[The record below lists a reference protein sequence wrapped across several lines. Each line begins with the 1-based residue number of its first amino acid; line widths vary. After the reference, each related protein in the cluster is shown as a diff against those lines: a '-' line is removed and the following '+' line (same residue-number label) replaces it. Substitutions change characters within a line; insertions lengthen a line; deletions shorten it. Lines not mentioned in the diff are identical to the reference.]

1 MKRAVENPLHCLFSL
16 FILYWKNRF
25 FQVLFFCIYFH
36 ILKTLLEESW
46 FVMKYMHFK
55 ASCSYAA
62 LAAIMELNGV
72 DTEDY
77 KIALEIKLPWL
88 FSKEDGAYISGPMLQ
103 CAKWFNLWLLP
114 RGYRMAEKMVE
125 RGQLCSYL
133 RAHKPAMLGIQ
144 TPYGKH
150 AVVFTGFDG
159 KYRFMNPT
167 HENSGEYTEMSF
179 SEEGLLALVDQETMV
194 GTLIPAEAEPQLLT
208 PYLKTSLSVIR
219 ENCAAI
225 EAFAAE
231 KHDPNAYF
239 PMMNC
244 LFRPLLLD
252 GITMLEL
259 VGETALAQKFTALQ
273 QQFMAFMRGTRE
285 EALRETLS
293 MDSLHDLTE
302 QYASLIEQQI
312 ERLEEET

>member
-1 MKRAVENPLHCLFSL
+1 MKRAVENSLHCLFSL

-36 ILKTLLEESW
+36 ILKTLLGESW

-77 KIALEIKLPWL
+77 RIALEIKLPWL

>member
-1 MKRAVENPLHCLFSL
+1 M
-16 FILYWKNRF
+16 
-25 FQVLFFCIYFH
+25 
-36 ILKTLLEESW
+36 ESW
-46 FVMKYMHFK
+46 FVMKHMHFK

-72 DTEDY
+72 DTEDH
-77 KIALEIKLPWL
+77 KIALAIKLPWL

-103 CAKWFNLWLLP
+103 SAKWFNLWLLP
-114 RGYRMAEKMVE
+114 RGYRMAEETVGKA
-125 RGQLCSYL
+125 QLCDYL
-133 RAHKPAMLGIQ
+133 RSHKPAMLGIQ

-150 AVVFTGFDG
+150 AVVFTKYDG

-167 HENSGEYTEMSF
+167 HENSGEHTELSF
-179 SEEGLLALVDQETMV
+179 SEEELLASVDWETMV
-194 GTLIPAEAEPQLLT
+194 GTVIPAEAEPQLLT
-208 PYLKTSLSVIR
+208 PYLKDSISVIR

-239 PMMNC
+239 PMMNS
-244 LFRPLLLD
+244 LLRPLLLD

-259 VGETALAQKFTALQ
+259 AGETALAQEFTALQ

>member
-1 MKRAVENPLHCLFSL
+1 M
-16 FILYWKNRF
+16 F
-25 FQVLFFCIYFH
+25 FGIYFH
-36 ILKTLLEESW
+36 ILKTLLGESW

-62 LAAIMELNGV
+62 LASIMELNGV

-77 KIALEIKLPWL
+77 IIALEIKLPWL

-103 CAKWFNLWLLP
+103 SAKWFNLWLLP
-114 RGYRMAEKMVE
+114 RGYRMVEEMVE
-125 RGQLCSYL
+125 REQLCSYL
-133 RAHKPAMLGIQ
+133 RAHKPVMLGIQ

-167 HENSGEYTEMSF
+167 HENSGEHTELSF
-179 SEEGLLALVDQETMV
+179 SEEELLASVDQETTV
-194 GTLIPAEAEPQLLT
+194 GSVISAEAAPQLLT
-208 PYLKTSLSVIR
+208 PYLKDSKSVIR
-219 ENCAAI
+219 ENCADI

-239 PMMNC
+239 SMMNR

-259 VGETALAQKFTALQ
+259 AGETDLAQKFTALQ

-293 MDSLHDLTE
+293 IDSLHDLTE
-302 QYASLIEQQI
+302 RYAHLIERQI
-312 ERLEEET
+312 S

>member
-1 MKRAVENPLHCLFSL
+1 
-16 FILYWKNRF
+16 
-25 FQVLFFCIYFH
+25 
-36 ILKTLLEESW
+36 
-46 FVMKYMHFK
+46 MKYMHFK

-62 LAAIMELNGV
+62 LASIMELNGV

-77 KIALEIKLPWL
+77 IIALEIKLPWL

-103 CAKWFNLWLLP
+103 SAKWFNLWLLP
-114 RGYRMAEKMVE
+114 RGYRMAEEMVAQE
-125 RGQLCSYL
+125 QLCSYL
-133 RAHKPAMLGIQ
+133 RTHKPAMLGIQ

-150 AVVFTGFDG
+150 AIVFTGFDG

-167 HENSGEYTEMSF
+167 HEISGEHTELPF
-179 SEEGLLALVDQETMV
+179 SEKELLASVDQETMV
-194 GTLIPAEAEPQLLT
+194 GTVISAEAAPQLLT
-208 PYLKTSLSVIR
+208 PYLKDSISVIR
-219 ENCAAI
+219 ENCTAI

-239 PMMNC
+239 PVMNS

-252 GITMLEL
+252 GITMLAL
-259 VGETALAQKFTALQ
+259 AGETDLAQKFTALQ

-285 EALRETLS
+285 EALREALS

-302 QYASLIEQQI
+302 RYAHLIERQI
-312 ERLEEET
+312 

>member
-1 MKRAVENPLHCLFSL
+1 MKH
-16 FILYWKNRF
+16 
-25 FQVLFFCIYFH
+25 
-36 ILKTLLEESW
+36 
-46 FVMKYMHFK
+46 MHFR

-88 FSKEDGAYISGPMLQ
+88 FSKADGAYISGPMLQ

-114 RGYRMAEKMVE
+114 RGYRMTEEIVE
-125 RGQLCSYL
+125 REQLCNYL
-133 RAHKPAMLGIQ
+133 RTHKPAMLGIQ
-144 TPYGKH
+144 APYGKH
-150 AVVFTGFDG
+150 AVVFTEFDG
-159 KYRFMNPT
+159 KYCFINPT
-167 HENSGEYTEMSF
+167 HENSGERIELSF
-179 SEEGLLALVDQETMV
+179 SEEELLGLVDQETMV
-194 GTLIPAEAEPQLLT
+194 GTVIPAKPEPQLLT
-208 PYLKTSLSVIR
+208 PYLKTSLFVIR
-219 ENCAAI
+219 ENCAAT

-239 PMMNC
+239 PMMNR

-259 VGETALAQKFTALQ
+259 AGGTDLAQEFTALQ
-273 QQFMAFMRGTRE
+273 QQFMTFMRGTRE

-293 MDSLHDLTE
+293 MNSLNDLTE
-302 QYASLIEQQI
+302 RYAHLIEQQI

>member
-1 MKRAVENPLHCLFSL
+1 MGKCNTLRQEWQKLLPVMFSL
-16 FILYWKNRF
+16 SILYWKNSL
-25 FQVLFFCIYFH
+25 FQVLFFGIYFH
-36 ILKTLLEESW
+36 ILKTLFGESW

-62 LAAIMELNGV
+62 LASIMELNGV

-77 KIALEIKLPWL
+77 IIALEIKLPWL

-103 CAKWFNLWLLP
+103 GTKWFNLWLLP
-114 RGYRMAEKMVE
+114 RGYRMCEEMVE
-125 RGQLCSYL
+125 QEQLCSYL

-150 AVVFTGFDG
+150 AVVLAEYDG
-159 KYRFMNPT
+159 KYHFMNPT
-167 HENSGEYTEMSF
+167 HESSGERTELSF
-179 SEEGLLALVDQETMV
+179 SEEELLDSVDQETMV
-194 GTLIPAEAEPQLLT
+194 GMVISAEAAPQLLT
-208 PYLKTSLSVIR
+208 PYLKDSISVIR

-225 EAFAAE
+225 EDFAAE

-239 PMMNC
+239 PMMNSM
-244 LFRPLLLD
+244 FRPLLLD

-259 VGETALAQKFTALQ
+259 AGETDLAQKFTALQ

-293 MDSLHDLTE
+293 IDSLHDLTE
-302 QYASLIEQQI
+302 RYAHLIERQI
-312 ERLEEET
+312 S

>member
-1 MKRAVENPLHCLFSL
+1 M
-16 FILYWKNRF
+16 F
-25 FQVLFFCIYFH
+25 FGIYFH
-36 ILKTLLEESW
+36 ILRTLLGESW

-72 DTEDY
+72 DTEDNI
-77 KIALEIKLPWL
+77 IALEIKLPWL

-103 CAKWFNLWLLP
+103 SAKWFNLWLLP
-114 RGYRMAEKMVE
+114 RGYRMTEEIVE
-125 RGQLCSYL
+125 REQLCNYL
-133 RAHKPAMLGIQ
+133 CTHKPAMLGIQ
-144 TPYGKH
+144 TPHGKH
-150 AVVFTGFDG
+150 AVVFTGVDG

-167 HENSGEYTEMSF
+167 RESSGERTELSF
-179 SEEGLLALVDQETMV
+179 SEEELLASVDQKTMV
-194 GTLIPAEAEPQLLT
+194 GTVIPAEAEPQLLT
-208 PYLKTSLSVIR
+208 PYLKTSLSVIK

-231 KHDPNAYF
+231 KHDPNAYY
-239 PMMNC
+239 PVMNS

-259 VGETALAQKFTALQ
+259 AGETDLAQKFTALQ

-293 MDSLHDLTE
+293 MDSLYDLTE

-312 ERLEEET
+312 ERMEEET